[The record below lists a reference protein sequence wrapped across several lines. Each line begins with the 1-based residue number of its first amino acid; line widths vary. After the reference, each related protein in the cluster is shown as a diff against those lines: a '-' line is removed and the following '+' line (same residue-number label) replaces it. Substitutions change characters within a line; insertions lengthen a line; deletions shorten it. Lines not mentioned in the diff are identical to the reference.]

1 MSQELWVAH
10 EALTKRFGP
19 TRVSIEG
26 CDYIDDFLKEIRKES
41 QLAIPQNT
49 PITLYKSDG
58 TTEIDGGDSPTDY
71 WNGNSSE
78 YPLIVKSVVSS
89 IQVPIDLGLHKLTTV
104 KLHIYAPRAA

>member
-1 MSQELWVAH
+1 MRNNPEL
-10 EALTKRFGP
+10 
-19 TRVSIEG
+19 S
-26 CDYIDDFLKEIRKES
+26 
-41 QLAIPQNT
+41 IPQNT